1 MMEALLLEVEMIKR
15 NRDKCKTSTP
25 TTRAALIADMVDRVE
40 AVADTAAMVDKEE
53 VAGVNDGTDIQSR
66 V

>member
-25 TTRAALIADMVDRVE
+25 TPMAALMVVMVDE
-40 AVADTAAMVDKEE
+40 EE
-53 VAGVNDGTDIQSR
+53 VAGVTGGTDIPSR

>member
-1 MMEALLLEVEMIKR
+1 MMEALSLEAETTKP
-15 NRDKCKTSTP
+15 NRDKCKTSTLTP
-25 TTRAALIADMVDRVE
+25 TPKAVLMVVMVDRVE
-40 AVADTAAMVDKEE
+40 AVAAMVDKEE